1 MEKSQYRGYIQIR
14 TFLGDDA
21 TKIFNDLRAFAGDLS
36 PSYDTVR
43 RWTNEFSSGKIDL
56 SDQARSGRPI
66 VEIHLKISSELKPL
80 KMQILNEMEAS
91 TLLSRSTLQI
101 IINQHLSMRKLCSR
115 WIPHFLTEHQDSDLQ
130 AKSGKFRKQ

>member
-1 MEKSQYRGYIQIR
+1 MEKFQYRGYIQIR

-66 VEIHLKISSELKPL
+66 VETTPENIERVK
-80 KMQILNEMEAS
+80 AF
-91 TLLSRSTLQI
+91 
-101 IINQHLSMRKLCSR
+101 INAD
-115 WIPHFLTEHQDSDLQ
+115 P
-130 AKSGKFRKQ
+130 